1 MKKHISKFFMMMAV
15 LALAASCTE
24 DEGTAPGSDKAPA
37 VSVYQYATTPPN
49 NPDDDATLRI
59 ASNSNTQAVYYFAE
73 LTSAKDARN
82 MTDDQ
87 YAQYV
92 EQKGTKVT
100 LAADSTAG
108 GTYADIVVK
117 DLKGENTISV
127 VAIHGNRR
135 FLRSISFTGLEWVDV
150 TKGTYY
156 FSTTAQKCLDVGP
169 EQSTILQ
176 YLKTDPTQYRF
187 EDLYGKG
194 YPLKM
199 TMTKNTGKDANDDL
213 TFLRVDTQSLP
224 ISYGSYGT
232 ISVRDI
238 ATWQNNESYATTT
251 SLGCYMYTNKYKNNI
266 FLTLQ
271 YSVSAG
277 SLGYDVDSFVPAN

>member
-1 MKKHISKFFMMMAV
+1 MKKYISKFFMMMAV

-24 DEGTAPGSDKAPA
+24 DEGTEPGSDKAPA
-37 VSVYQYATTPPN
+37 VTVYQYTTTPPN

-59 ASNSNTQAVYYFAE
+59 AANSNTQAVYYFAE
-73 LTSAKDARN
+73 LTSAKEARN

-100 LAADSTAG
+100 LAPDSTAG
-108 GTYADIVVK
+108 GTYADVVVK

-127 VAIHGNRR
+127 VAVHGNSHC
-135 FLRSISFTGLEWVDV
+135 LRTLSYTGQEWIDV

-156 FSTTAQKCLDVGP
+156 FSTTAQKRLGVGP
-169 EQSTILQ
+169 EQSTTLQ

-194 YPLKM
+194 YPLVM
-199 TMTKNTGKDANDDL
+199 TMTTDTGSDTNDNL
-213 TFLRVDTQSLP
+213 VFLRVAAQSLP
-224 ISYGSYGT
+224 YSFGSYGT

-238 ATWQNNESYATTT
+238 ATWQNDESYATST
-251 SLGCYMYTNKYKNNI
+251 SMGCFMYTNKYKNNI
-266 FLTLQ
+266 SLTLQ
-271 YSVSAG
+271 YFVDAG
-277 SLGYDVDSFVPAN
+277 NLGYDVDSFAPAN